1 MPPAHST
8 ESAAQIV
15 IAPAVSPSESMSIE
29 VLQAHASAVTK
40 VESFGSRKTYRWL
53 LALFVLSL
61 PLMNPWVRGDGVG
74 YYAFARAV
82 LIQHNLDF
90 TPDYN
95 AANASF
101 RDARLD
107 ENGNP
112 KPVFVTATNHLENHF
127 TVGPAI
133 LWSPFL
139 IVAHVGALAARAFG
153 SNVAADGF
161 SAPYR
166 VAMALGTAVY
176 GFLGLLLAMRIAAKY
191 AGERCAFLGAI
202 AIWWAS
208 SLPVYMYFNP
218 SWSHAHSAFAVA
230 LFLWYWHETR
240 ERRSAMQWCILAAI
254 TGLMLNVYYPNAMVL
269 VVLIVEA
276 AQQYFAAFRG
286 ERAESSAAREKI
298 GATIG
303 ESGAAFRV
311 ESGGAQSDARNAPG
325 IVQLAANHLLF
336 AVVMIVCLL
345 PTLLSRYVI
354 YGNPFESGYVSLKD
368 WAWRSPYFLAVL
380 FSSEHGLLAWTPVI
394 ALACIGVVIF
404 ALREPRVGGALLGA
418 MLAFYFFIAC
428 YPDWAGIS
436 SYGNRFFVSLT
447 PIFIVGL
454 SVLLSRVAKLFRSQ
468 RIALA
473 VSSSV
478 IGVLILWNLAF
489 VFQWGTHL
497 VPARGPIVWSEMIHN
512 QFAVVPREI
521 VVKAQIYLFHRSNLM
536 KQIEQ
541 RDIEQMHAK

>member
-1 MPPAHST
+1 MLPARS
-8 ESAAQIV
+8 V
-15 IAPAVSPSESMSIE
+15 APAPHLATAVEVSRLEPHVLEPVPSFSKDST
-29 VLQAHASAVTK
+29 QKAFPAPRNAT
-40 VESFGSRKTYRWL
+40 RWL
-53 LALFVLSL
+53 FGLFVISLALI
-61 PLMNPWVRGDGVG
+61 NPWVRGDGVG

-107 ENGNP
+107 GNGNP
-112 KPVFVTATNHLENHF
+112 KPVFHTATNHLENHF

-133 LWSPFL
+133 LWAPFL
-139 IVAHVGALAARAFG
+139 IVEHVGVLVARALG
-153 SNVAADGF
+153 SSVAADGF

-166 VAMALGTAVY
+166 FAMALGTAVY
-176 GFLGLLLAMRIAAKY
+176 GFLGLLLAMRVAAKY
-191 AGERCAFLGAI
+191 VGERWAFLATV

-218 SWSHAHSAFAVA
+218 SWSHAHSAFVVA

-240 ERRSAMQWCILAAI
+240 ETRSTMQWILLAAI
-254 TGLMLNVYYPNAMVL
+254 AGLMLNVYYPNAMVL
-269 VVLIVEA
+269 AVLLVEA
-276 AQQYFAAFRG
+276 LPQYFALPQGKQSA
-286 ERAESSAAREKI
+286 ERASRERESRERKPQ
-298 GATIG
+298 T
-303 ESGAAFRV
+303 S
-311 ESGGAQSDARNAPG
+311 PL
-325 IVQLAANHLLF
+325 QLPMNHALF
-336 AVVMIVCLL
+336 VVVMIACLL
-345 PTLLSRYVI
+345 PTFVSRYVI

-380 FSSEHGLLAWTPVI
+380 FSSEHGLLVWTPVI

-404 ALREPRVGGALLGA
+404 ALREPRVGGAILAA

-447 PIFIVGL
+447 PIFVIGL
-454 SVLLSRVAKLFRSQ
+454 SVFFARTARWFTSQ
-468 RIALA
+468 RAAMAALA
-473 VSSSV
+473 TVAALLV
-478 IGVLILWNLAF
+478 VWNMAF
-489 VFQWGTHL
+489 IFQWGTHL

-521 VVKAQIYLFHRSNLM
+521 AAKAQGYLFHRSNLM
-536 KQIEQ
+536 QQIEQ
-541 RDIEQMHAK
+541 RDIEQLHGK

>member
-1 MPPAHST
+1 MPPAHSAASMPHFAIAVEVSPAESLDAEILRT
-8 ESAAQIV
+8 CAGGDTKPESAD
-15 IAPAVSPSESMSIE
+15 
-29 VLQAHASAVTK
+29 
-40 VESFGSRKTYRWL
+40 SRKAYLWL
-53 LALFVLSL
+53 LGLFALSL
-61 PLMNPWVRGDGVG
+61 VLVNPWVRGDGVG
-74 YYAFARAV
+74 YYAFARAL

-139 IVAHVGALAARAFG
+139 IVAHASVLAARALG
-153 SNVAADGF
+153 SSVPADGF

-166 VAMALGTAVY
+166 FAMALGTAVY
-176 GFLGLLLAMRIAAKY
+176 GFLGLLLAMRIAAQH
-191 AGERCAFLGAI
+191 AGERWAFLATV

-230 LFLWYWHETR
+230 LFLWYWHGTR
-240 ERRSAMQWCILAAI
+240 QQRGTRQWCILGAI
-254 TGLMLNVYYPNAMVL
+254 AGLMLDVYYPNAMVL
-269 VVLIVEA
+269 AVLVVEA
-276 AQQYFAAFRG
+276 VPQYFSALRSKPSLESDLLEHETTKRESATRKLPQR
-286 ERAESSAAREKI
+286 EELESRSRASVLR
-298 GATIG
+298 
-303 ESGAAFRV
+303 
-311 ESGGAQSDARNAPG
+311 
-325 IVQLAANHLLF
+325 LAADHVLF
-336 AVVMIVCLL
+336 AAMMILCLT
-345 PTLLSRYVI
+345 PTLITRYVI

-380 FSSEHGLLAWTPVI
+380 FSSEHGLLVWTPVI
-394 ALACIGVVIF
+394 VLACIGVVIF
-404 ALREPRVGGALLGA
+404 ALREPRLGGAILTA

-447 PIFIVGL
+447 PIFIIGL
-454 SVLLSRVAKLFRSQ
+454 GVFFHRAAPFFVSQ
-468 RIALA
+468 RTALA
-473 VSSSV
+473 TLGTAVALLAV
-478 IGVLILWNLAF
+478 WNLAF
-489 VFQWGTHL
+489 LFQWGTHL
-497 VPARGPIVWSEMIHN
+497 VPARGPIVWTEMIHN

-521 VVKAQIYLFHRSNLM
+521 VTKAQSYLFHRSNLM
-536 KQIEQ
+536 RQIEQ

>member
-1 MPPAHST
+1 MLPARS
-8 ESAAQIV
+8 V
-15 IAPAVSPSESMSIE
+15 APAPHLATAVEVSRLEPLVLEPVPSFS
-29 VLQAHASAVTK
+29 QDFT
-40 VESFGSRKTYRWL
+40 RKAFPAPHNATRWL
-53 LALFVLSL
+53 LGLFVISL
-61 PLMNPWVRGDGVG
+61 ALINPWVRGDGVG

-107 ENGNP
+107 ESGNP
-112 KPVFVTATNHLENHF
+112 KPVFHTATNHLENHF

-133 LWSPFL
+133 LWAPFL
-139 IVAHVGALAARAFG
+139 IVAHLGVLVARTLG
-153 SNVAADGF
+153 SSVPADGF

-166 VAMALGTAVY
+166 FAMALGTAVY

-191 AGERCAFLGAI
+191 VGERWAFLATV

-240 ERRSAMQWCILAAI
+240 ETRSTMQWILLAAI
-254 TGLMLNVYYPNAMVL
+254 AGLMLNVYYPNAMVL
-269 VVLIVEA
+269 AVLLVEA
-276 AQQYFAAFRG
+276 LPQYLAVLQGKQSAERWSPEG
-286 ERAESSAAREKI
+286 EPLPRTSQPSI
-298 GATIG
+298 L
-303 ESGAAFRV
+303 
-311 ESGGAQSDARNAPG
+311 
-325 IVQLAANHLLF
+325 QLAMNHALF
-336 AVVMIVCLL
+336 AVVMIACLL
-345 PTLLSRYVI
+345 PTFVSRYVI

-380 FSSEHGLLAWTPVI
+380 FSSEHGLWVWTPVI
-394 ALACIGVVIF
+394 VLACIGVVMF
-404 ALREPRVGGALLGA
+404 ALREPRVGGAILAA

-436 SYGNRFFVSLT
+436 SFGNRFFVSLT
-447 PIFIVGL
+447 PIFIIGL
-454 SVLLSRVAKLFRSQ
+454 SVFFARAARFFASRRTAITAFATAAALLIV
-468 RIALA
+468 
-473 VSSSV
+473 
-478 IGVLILWNLAF
+478 WNMAF
-489 VFQWGTHL
+489 IFQWGTHL

-521 VVKAQIYLFHRSNLM
+521 AAKAQGYLFHRSNLM
-536 KQIEQ
+536 QQIEQ
-541 RDIEQMHAK
+541 RDIEQLHGK